1 MNKSWRFD
9 GNELKYISEVLDNGF
24 RAGLDGAMTERVEA
38 LFAEKFNLPFAVA
51 FNSGTSTLHAALSA
65 FKVGPGDE
73 VIVPNL
79 SPIMCGIAPVF
90 CGATPVYADVGW
102 NDFLMDPNDVRAKI
116 TKNTKAIMPVH
127 LYGQVCDMDAIMGLA
142 QEFKLMVLEDCAQC
156 YMGMDSKGRI
166 GGTIGDVGSWSY
178 EASKHLVA
186 GEGGMIA
193 CHNEA
198 LAEDIR
204 KFGGIGFANLTA
216 KSGKVRI
223 DREKFQN
230 PNWQR
235 HDRVGFNYR
244 MSELTAAV
252 ALAQTERLIEL
263 VELRVEAGKGYRDLL
278 TNSELLKPQSLP
290 DGAVNSCFTFAARFD
305 GIENDISWEEFR
317 LAFIKNGG
325 DGIYAAWQLIGD
337 EPALADEA
345 IGWGETPV
353 AKTLQRRIMQFTSN
367 QSGPVEREIQYDA
380 MVKTL
385 RQFGDGI

>member
-1 MNKSWRFD
+1 MTKGWRFD
-9 GNELKYISEVLDNGF
+9 GNELKYIQEVLDNGF
-24 RAGLDGAMTERVEA
+24 RAGADGAMTERVEA

-51 FNSGTSTLHAALSA
+51 FNSGTSTLHAALAA
-65 FKVGPGDE
+65 FEIGPGDE
-73 VIVPNL
+73 VIIPNL

-102 NDFLMDPNDVRAKI
+102 DDFLMDPDDVRAKI
-116 TKNTKAIMPVH
+116 TENTKAIMPVH

-142 QEFKLMVLEDCAQC
+142 KEFDLRVLEDCAQC
-156 YMGMDSKGRI
+156 YLGLDAKGRV

-193 CHNEA
+193 CQNEA

-223 DREKFQN
+223 DRDKFQN
-230 PNWQR
+230 PDWQR

-244 MSELTAAV
+244 MSELTGAV
-252 ALAQTERLIEL
+252 ALAQTERILEL
-263 VELRVEAGKGYRDLL
+263 VDLRIEAGNGYRDLL
-278 TNSELLKPQSLP
+278 VNSELLKSQHLP
-290 DGAVNSCFTFAARFD
+290 AGAVNSCFTFAARFD
-305 GIENDISWEEFR
+305 GLEQGIPWDDFR
-317 LAFIKNGG
+317 LAFIANGG
-325 DGIYAAWQLIGD
+325 DGIYAAWQLIAD
-337 EPALADEA
+337 EPALANDG

-353 AKTLQRRIMQFTSN
+353 AKKLQRRIMQFTSN
-367 QSGPVEREIQYDA
+367 QRDVVEREVQLNA
-380 MVKTL
+380 LLKTL
-385 RQFGDGI
+385 RQFGDKV